1 MLMTELP
8 AYTMSMARRRGFLMV
23 AVSVL
28 WIAMPL
34 SACLSTTLP
43 HACCRGMMQEC
54 GTSTA
59 MAGRSCCELAQPDSA
74 VPQGMASSSPIDPG
88 LAQVDAAVPSVT
100 VVLSVAQVPDG
111 NASPPLSPSR
121 CNSILRI

>member
-1 MLMTELP
+1 
-8 AYTMSMARRRGFLMV
+8 MV
-23 AVSVL
+23 AVAVL

-34 SACLSTTLP
+34 SACLSTPLP
-43 HACCRGMMQEC
+43 HACCQGMMREC
-54 GTSTA
+54 GTSSA
-59 MAGRSCCELAQPDSA
+59 MADRSCCELDQSDAG
-74 VPQGMASSSPIDPG
+74 VPPGVASSAQIDPG